1 MPNVTQEAGIGTR
14 LADAKSSPRQVAA
27 QPKWMTRAGWGL
39 TGLMVLFL
47 VFDSV
52 GKLALERHVAEATTQ
67 IGYPLAAIRLL
78 GLICLAS
85 TILYAIPRT
94 SILGAI
100 LLTAYLGGAVASKV
114 RIEDPLFSSVLF
126 GVYFGVL
133 VWGGLYLRDGR
144 LRALLP
150 LRRAL

>member
-1 MPNVTQEAGIGTR
+1 MAEAVHHNHAGDN
-14 LADAKSSPRQVAA
+14 LMSPHTVGASNS
-27 QPKWMTRAGWGL
+27 KWAHRIGWGM
-39 TGLMVLFL
+39 TGLMTAFLLFDG
-47 VFDSV
+47 VS
-52 GKLALERHVAEATTQ
+52 KLALEEHVVEATTK
-67 IGYPLAAIRLL
+67 IGYPTGIIRPL
-78 GLICLAS
+78 GLICLAC

-114 RIEDPLFSSVLF
+114 RIEDPLFSSILF

-144 LRALLP
+144 LRELIP
-150 LRRAL
+150 LRRN